1 MGSGGRFPDL
11 QVRDGGQVVEVTVVV
26 EQPGVFA
33 EARRGH
39 KEITKPMHG
48 YSSGTG
54 LTEDLSGA
62 QVFELGLGF
71 EDREVEE
78 MLTNLFSLRIRVTA
92 PENLGQDRAGE
103 CDIVI

>member
-1 MGSGGRFPDL
+1 
-11 QVRDGGQVVEVTVVV
+11 
-26 EQPGVFA
+26 
-33 EARRGH
+33 
-39 KEITKPMHG
+39 MHG

-54 LTEDLSGA
+54 PTEDLSGA
-62 QVFELGLGF
+62 QVFKLGLGF

-103 CDIVI
+103 CDIVIRTGKFDEFGFLRRAGLPKEIDPHAAVNDDQ